1 MGIDIRNST
10 IVSQPGEINQ
20 IIIDAKNI
28 GNLEDDISLETTINI
43 FYSGSDS
50 STGWNAT
57 GTSIENIQVNE
68 TANPLVNWF
77 VPVGAWNGTIMQIL
91 VDVNSRGE
99 VVETINFNIEVP
111 HIKKWNAIS
120 SQVDLEISPEGS
132 SIDVEIV
139 QLGNSPSKAFSTVY
153 VNGSNNWIVE
163 TPEELPILEPGES
176 AMMTLNITPPQDAQH
191 GKTVELHIRL
201 REGNSLSETIVPL
214 RVAVIHQFELSG
226 ESPWVIS
233 MDGGY
238 PHATLL
244 NQGNAP
250 TTISLNVR
258 SLPSGWTVVGDT
270 TVVLAV
276 GEMRGIPLQVIPSI
290 DWNGEIYTIKIEA
303 IDDLGNVDEI
313 LLDTTK
319 QNYSWATSP
328 IINAISG
335 DKVIL
340 KIHGT
345 NSDSIIVDGRQ
356 GVLDSDSFGE
366 QGWIWEASQ
375 SISDGEITIDSM
387 EGLVYLSLVS
397 QPSVRNGIC
406 SLGEQGDEII
416 AYCSINNGTGDF
428 DYSLLLIGD
437 DGKLLDSYTGT
448 LTDNMSLERT
458 NLSAE
463 DWMPQP
469 GKRTL
474 MIRALDSR
482 GIEFASAEYE
492 YDIIRKDWNIGLT
505 GIELIGTGDN
515 QQIRITTIRENQN
528 LLENAD
534 CLLLV
539 TSLGYS
545 EQHIIDPSGVYL
557 LPTIERPPVVDGNE
571 LIVKISCEFPW
582 QVESD
587 LSDNEIRIIL
597 TGGSGDDNGIQDFQT
612 GLVSALLVIGLAG
625 TLAWLIKN
633 HRDRKE
639 LMQIT
644 EKAIKQH
651 MSKKKK
657 SLITEDNLQKEDDL
671 NEIPKLID
679 DTKLVTEEIVEENDD
694 EELDEFELRLR
705 RLGKL

>member
-1 MGIDIRNST
+1 
-10 IVSQPGEINQ
+10 
-20 IIIDAKNI
+20 
-28 GNLEDDISLETTINI
+28 
-43 FYSGSDS
+43 
-50 STGWNAT
+50 
-57 GTSIENIQVNE
+57 
-68 TANPLVNWF
+68 
-77 VPVGAWNGTIMQIL
+77 
-91 VDVNSRGE
+91 
-99 VVETINFNIEVP
+99 
-111 HIKKWNAIS
+111 
-120 SQVDLEISPEGS
+120 
-132 SIDVEIV
+132 
-139 QLGNSPSKAFSTVY
+139 
-153 VNGSNNWIVE
+153 
-163 TPEELPILEPGES
+163 
-176 AMMTLNITPPQDAQH
+176 MTLNITPPQNAQH

-276 GEMRGIPLQVIPSI
+276 GEMRGIPIQVIPSI

-345 NSDSIIVDGRQ
+345 NSNSIIVDGRQ

-375 SISDGEITIDSM
+375 SISDGEITIDST
-387 EGLVYLSLVS
+387 EGLIYLSLVS

-416 AYCSINNGTGDF
+416 AYCSIDNGTGDF

-474 MIRALDSR
+474 MIRAIDSR
-482 GIEFASAEYE
+482 GISFASAEYE

-505 GIELIGTGDN
+505 GIELIGNGDN

-539 TSLGYS
+539 TSVGYS

-557 LPTIERPPVVDGNE
+557 LPTIERPPIADGNE

-671 NEIPKLID
+671 KEIPKLID
-679 DTKLVTEEIVEENDD
+679 DTKLVNEEKVEESDD